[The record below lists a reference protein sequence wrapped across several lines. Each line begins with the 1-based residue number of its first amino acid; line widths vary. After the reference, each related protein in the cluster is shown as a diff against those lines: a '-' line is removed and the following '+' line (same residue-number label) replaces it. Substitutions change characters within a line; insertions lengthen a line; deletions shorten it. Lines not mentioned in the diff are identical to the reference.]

1 MPSKTSSR
9 AVRGPHRT
17 SLVHLSCLL
26 VTLCGMGAQAAP
38 DAGSVLQQIQQNI
51 KTIPAVQDE
60 YKALSRPN
68 VGQAQ
73 PGAITVRVERFEFK
87 GNTRLTQEKLDAAVA
102 PWLQRDLDYSQLRQI
117 AAVVTNAYLEA
128 GWLARV
134 SLPQQDI
141 RDGVVQMQI
150 VEAKFGAPKVQ
161 GNQSRVDPKLVEA
174 YVAQAQSQGQ
184 IVALQRIDRALLL
197 LDEIPGLAV
206 SGNLIEGR
214 EPGSTDLLLS
224 VGDRAAVSGNVT
236 LDNTGSR
243 STGSDRLLGSLN
255 INSPLGLGDQLAL
268 TALKTKG
275 SNYQRVG
282 YAVPVGYD
290 GWRAGAHATSMTYGL
305 VGDFAS
311 LSSNGTARTSGLDLS
326 YPLFRSQQTN
336 IRLSASYDVKR
347 FDNQANGASASNYS
361 IDVATMG
368 AYATQSDSWVGG
380 GSNTASINLFQ
391 GSVNLAGSSNQSADT
406 SGAATAGQFSKL
418 VISFNRLQNITSDLS
433 AYLALNVQRANKNLD
448 SSERLYLG
456 GANGVRAYPGSEAG
470 GSEGQQF
477 TAELRQQLGGGLNV
491 TGFFDVGQV
500 KAFKNNAWANGSG
513 RLNAGS
519 APNDVTLK
527 GFGASLAWAPQANTD
542 LRATLARRIGTSP
555 IANTSNGLDAD
566 GTLKINRLWLNA
578 TFSF

>member
-1 MPSKTSSR
+1 MS
-9 AVRGPHRT
+9 
-17 SLVHLSCLL
+17 
-26 VTLCGMGAQAAP
+26 AQAAP

-51 KTIPAVQDE
+51 KTIPSAQDE
-60 YKALSRPN
+60 TKAFSRPN

-73 PGAITVRVERFEFK
+73 PGAVTVRVERIDFK
-87 GNTRLTQEKLDAAVA
+87 GNTLLSQEQLDAAVA
-102 PWLQRDLDYSQLRQI
+102 PWLKSDLDYSQLRQI
-117 AAVVTNAYLEA
+117 AAVVNSAYRDA
-128 GWLARV
+128 GWLVRV

-141 RDGVVQMQI
+141 RDGVVVMQI
-150 VEAKFGAPKVQ
+150 VEAKFGAAQVQ
-161 GNQSRVDPKLVEA
+161 GNQSRVDPTFIAA
-174 YVAQAQSQGQ
+174 YVAQAQSKGQ
-184 IVALQRIDRALLL
+184 LVASQRIDRALLL

-224 VGDRAAVSGNVT
+224 VGDRAAFSGNVT

-243 STGSDRLLGSLN
+243 STGTDRLVGSLN

-268 TALKTKG
+268 TALKTQG

-282 YAVPVGYD
+282 YALPVGYD
-290 GWRAGAHATSMTYGL
+290 GWRAGAHATNMTYGL

-311 LSSNGTARTSGLDLS
+311 LNSNGTARTSGLDLT
-326 YPLFRSQQTN
+326 YPLLRSQQTN
-336 IRLSASYDVKR
+336 IRLNASYDAKR
-347 FDNQANGASASNYS
+347 FDNQANGASASNYT
-361 IDVATMG
+361 IDVVNMG
-368 AYATQSDSWVGG
+368 ATATHTDGWAGG
-380 GSNTASINLFQ
+380 GSNTASVNVYQ

-406 SGAATAGQFSKL
+406 SGAATAGQFSKFVL
-418 VISFNRLQNITSDLS
+418 SFNRLQNITSDLS
-433 AYLALNVQRANKNLD
+433 AYVALNVQRADKNLD

-470 GSEGQQF
+470 GSEGQQL
-477 TAELRQQLGGGLNV
+477 TAELRQQLGGGFNV

-513 RLNAGS
+513 RLNAGT

-527 GFGASLAWAPQANTD
+527 GFGVSLAWAPQANTD